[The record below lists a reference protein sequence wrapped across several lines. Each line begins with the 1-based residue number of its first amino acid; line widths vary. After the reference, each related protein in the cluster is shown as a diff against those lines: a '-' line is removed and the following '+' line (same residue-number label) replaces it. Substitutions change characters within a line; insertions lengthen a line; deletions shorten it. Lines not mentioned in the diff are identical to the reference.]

1 MTLTEGFLSG
11 NVFIDLARDI
21 MYGSSQ
27 VNLNYPLRFA
37 TVGFQLVSTELLAA
51 IADRIRIEAGYV
63 PMHPVD
69 EFREEDCD
77 PDGWYD
83 FYIDIN
89 EYSPGRVGS
98 CIEFVVVN
106 SRLP

>member
-37 TVGFQLVSTELLAA
+37 TVGFQLVSTELLAE

-63 PMHPVD
+63 PMHRWMSSGKRTVI
-69 EFREEDCD
+69 RMGGTISTSISTSTAQA
-77 PDGWYD
+77 GWAAA
-83 FYIDIN
+83 
-89 EYSPGRVGS
+89 SS
-98 CIEFVVVN
+98 
-106 SRLP
+106 SLW

>member
-1 MTLTEGFLSG
+1 
-11 NVFIDLARDI
+11 

-27 VNLNYPLRFA
+27 VNLKLSAPLCDR
-37 TVGFQLVSTELLAA
+37 GFPACEYGAA
-51 IADRIRIEAGYV
+51 GGDRGPDRIEAGYA

-83 FYIDIN
+83 FYIDIT
-89 EYSPGRVGS
+89 STAQAGWAAAS
-98 CIEFVVVN
+98 
-106 SRLP
+106 SSLW

>member
-11 NVFIDLARDI
+11 NVFIDLAGDI

-37 TVGFQLVSTELLAA
+37 TVGFQLVSTELLAE
-51 IADRIRIEAGYV
+51 IADRIRIEAGYA

-77 PDGWYD
+77 PDGWS
-83 FYIDIN
+83 ISTSI
-89 EYSPGRVGS
+89 STSTAQAGWAAAS
-98 CIEFVVVN
+98 
-106 SRLP
+106 SSLW